1 VTRVTTELLRQLE
14 FVHSRQSDP
23 DCGSRMVWAIG
34 EITRIASREERVLQA
49 LRFLAPTVQYDGV
62 DIACRVAGTH
72 VEADPLYQALRLQR
86 ENVLNLYNELE
97 KENVYG

>member
-1 VTRVTTELLRQLE
+1 
-14 FVHSRQSDP
+14 
-23 DCGSRMVWAIG
+23 
-34 EITRIASREERVLQA
+34 
-49 LRFLAPTVQYDGV
+49 V